1 MSATVNAELFSN
13 YFKRAPVLNVPGRTF
28 PVTTRFLEDAIEL
41 TGYDLNKDGRVEYN
55 AGDEDEDVD
64 SPSGASGKTDA
75 SALAGYNAKT
85 RAVLSNY
92 DEYRVDFGLVASL
105 IEKITSDPA
114 HAPFAKAILVFLPGL
129 AEIRRLNDM
138 LSGTPLSHRYVIHLL
153 HSSIASEDQQR
164 AFAIPPRGLGKIV
177 LSTNIAETGVTIPDI
192 TMVIDTGKHKEMRFD
207 ERRQISRLVESFI
220 SRANAK
226 QRRGRAGRVQEGM
239 CFHLFTKQRHDTLM
253 AEQQTPEMLR
263 LSLQD
268 LIMRVK
274 ICKLGDIQTTLA
286 NALDPPSA
294 KNIRRAIDALIEVD
308 ALTASEQLTPL
319 GLQLSKLPLDPYLG
333 KLVLFGSVFGCLDLA
348 LTTAAILTS
357 KSPFVSSVGGTRKQ
371 ADLARLSFRH
381 GDSDL
386 LTDFAA
392 YAAWRRVCTTN
403 ATPEHQFCAKASLSA
418 LTLANIEDLKAQLL
432 GVLADGG
439 VVALTASERAA
450 LSGVQNS
457 SSPRGPRRFAPV
469 PAAHDRHA
477 GNEGLVYA
485 VAAAAF
491 HPKLLV
497 RDGKGWRAA
506 ASGAAVALHP
516 TSVARLG
523 GGAGVAPHVRYMT
536 YYSIVQAGA
545 GARHLNATALTPTAA
560 LPMLLMAGEVAWHPV
575 ALVGGLDVGSGG
587 RLRFGVE
594 GWKAMAALKWLRACV
609 DGIAARAW
617 LAKGTKDIEGRG
629 VGRGS
634 DAEWTA
640 LWEGIVKSWVP
651 DS

>member
-1 MSATVNAELFSN
+1 
-13 YFKRAPVLNVPGRTF
+13 
-28 PVTTRFLEDAIEL
+28 VTTRFLEDAIEF
-41 TGYDLNKDGRVEYN
+41 TGYDLNKDGRVEYDV
-55 AGDEDEDVD
+55 ADEDDGHD
-64 SPSGASGKTDA
+64 RASGAPSKTDA
-75 SALAGYNAKT
+75 SALAGYSAKT

-92 DEYRVDFGLVASL
+92 DEYRVDYGLVGSL

-114 HAPFAKAILVFLPGL
+114 HAPFARAILVFLPGL
-129 AEIRRLNDM
+129 AEIRRMSDM
-138 LSGTPLSHRYVIHLL
+138 LSGTPLSRRYVIHSL

-239 CFHLFTKQRHDTLM
+239 CFHLFTRQRHDTLM

-308 ALTASEQLTPL
+308 ALTPSEQLTPL

-357 KSPFVSSVGGTRKQ
+357 KSPFVASGIGGTRKQ

-403 ATPEHQFCAKASLSA
+403 AMPEHQFCAKASLSA
-418 LTLANIEDLKAQLL
+418 QTLANIEDLKAQLL
-432 GVLADGG
+432 GALADAG
-439 VVALTASERAA
+439 VVALSPPERAA
-450 LSGVQNS
+450 LARVQNS
-457 SSPRGPRRFAPV
+457 SSSPRGGGGPSRRFAPV

-477 GNEGLVYA
+477 GNDALVHA

-523 GGAGVAPHVRYMT
+523 GGAGVAPQVRYMT

-545 GARHLNATALTPTAA
+545 GARQLNATALTPTAA
-560 LPMLLMAGEVAWHPV
+560 LPMLLMAGGDVAWHAV
-575 ALVGGLDVGSGG
+575 ALVGGLDVGGG
-587 RLRFGVE
+587 ARLRFGVE
-594 GWKAMAALKWLRACV
+594 GWKGMAALKWLRACV
-609 DGIAARAW
+609 DSIAARAW
-617 LAKGTKDIEGRG
+617 VPRGPKDGEGRG
-629 VGRGS
+629 VQRAN
-634 DAEWTA
+634 DAEWSA
-640 LWEGIVKSWVP
+640 LWEGIVKSWVA
-651 DS
+651 DT